1 MTAQTAQEIIA
12 DINAH
17 LTKSGKTA
25 DRWFVG
31 TTGDIEGRVFR
42 RHRVPRQNHWFI
54 YRRALN
60 HTDATAIARAYQKA
74 GFNGWESG
82 ADETA
87 VFIYAYLITPRTV
100 Q

>member
-31 TTGDIEGRVFR
+31 TTGDVEGRVFG

-54 YRRALN
+54 YRRAMN
-60 HTDATAIARAYQKA
+60 HTDAAAIALAYQKA
-74 GFNGWESG
+74 GFKGNRQEE
-82 ADETA
+82 DEKA
-87 VFIYAYLITPRTV
+87 VFLYAYLITPQTV